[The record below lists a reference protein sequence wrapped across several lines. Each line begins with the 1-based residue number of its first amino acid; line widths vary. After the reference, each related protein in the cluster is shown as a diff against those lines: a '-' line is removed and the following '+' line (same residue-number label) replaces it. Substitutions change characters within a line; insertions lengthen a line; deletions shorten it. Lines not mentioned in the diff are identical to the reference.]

1 MILMSIFKR
10 KPIYLQT
17 NNGEF
22 TDSKDIPDKSIN
34 NFDAIVD
41 IFAANIHTE
50 ESEYMRVLS
59 NKGLY
64 RALNLIRNETVDTIR
79 KENNPHYGVTY
90 GENLIF
96 YLDELIHRLK
106 DLEPISIANMY
117 PRIPVMDMLFMPD
130 FKKDPVIIVN
140 EKSYTTVDEIA
151 EITLKSAES
160 TEYRGNSSGFRV
172 QIPYLSTNKLLD
184 RIKYNASQAVNYGIS
199 RNNIGY
205 LLLETVRRI
214 ENNEMKVSD
223 LYEYQLPNQ

>member
-1 MILMSIFKR
+1 MSIFKR

-17 NNGEF
+17 DNGEF
-22 TDSKDIPDKSIN
+22 TDTKDIPDKSIN

-41 IFAANIHTE
+41 IFTANIYTE
-50 ESEYMRVLS
+50 ESEYVRVLS
-59 NKGLY
+59 NQGLI
-64 RALNLIRNETVDTIR
+64 RALTLIRNETVDTIR

-96 YLDELIHRLK
+96 YLDELLYRLK

-117 PRIPVMDMLFMPD
+117 PRIPVMDMLFEQD
-130 FKKDPVIIVN
+130 FKKDPEIIVN
-140 EKSYTTVDEIA
+140 KKSYTTVDEIA
-151 EITLKSAES
+151 EITLKSDEL

-184 RIKYNASQAVNYGIS
+184 KIKYNARQAVHNGGSKDNIS
-199 RNNIGY
+199 Y

-214 ENNEMKVSD
+214 ENDEMKVSD

>member
-1 MILMSIFKR
+1 MSIFKR

-17 NNGEF
+17 DNGEF

-41 IFAANIHTE
+41 IFTANIYTE

-64 RALNLIRNETVDTIR
+64 RALTLIKNETVDTIR

-96 YLDELIHRLK
+96 YLDELLHRLK
-106 DLEPISIANMY
+106 DLEPISIRNMY
-117 PRIPVMDMLFMPD
+117 PRIPVMDMLFEQD

-140 EKSYTTVDEIA
+140 KKSYNTVSEIA
-151 EITLKSAES
+151 EITLKSNES
-160 TEYRGNSSGFRV
+160 TEYHGNSSGFRV

-184 RIKYNASQAVNYGIS
+184 KIKYNARQAVHNGGS
-199 RNNIGY
+199 KDNIGY

>member
-1 MILMSIFKR
+1 MSIFKR

-17 NNGEF
+17 DNDKF

-41 IFAANIHTE
+41 IFTANIYTE
-50 ESEYMRVLS
+50 ESEYVRVLS

-64 RALNLIRNETVDTIR
+64 RALILIRNKTVDTIR

-117 PRIPVMDMLFMPD
+117 PRIPVMDMLFVPD

-140 EKSYTTVDEIA
+140 KKSYTTVDDIA
-151 EITLKSAES
+151 EITLKSNES

-184 RIKYNASQAVNYGIS
+184 KIKYNASQAVNYGIS